1 MRQADECFSK
11 KHLKKN
17 KKKMKNQFNTSQA
30 PVENSRTIAGHQEW
44 MANNPAPPPPPPA
57 SPLMVAKLGSDARLS
72 DGPAGAPAAA
82 TDIDFLAGN
91 DATGTG
97 PAAAAPLDNSAD
109 WFADFAPVSNGS
121 TGELEMKQFDWRYLA
136 QFLLPVL
143 QFGVAFLTIDGMW
156 DAAMAW
162 QLVPA
167 IALAYTG
174 TDIGKEIVKGG
185 MAIVKISR

>member
-121 TGELEMKQFDWRYLA
+121 TGELEMKITYQPASPLA
-136 QFLLPVL
+136 HQSTHPR
-143 QFGVAFLTIDGMW
+143 THE
-156 DAAMAW
+156 
-162 QLVPA
+162 P
-167 IALAYTG
+167 TNPR
-174 TDIGKEIVKGG
+174 TH
-185 MAIVKISR
+185 